1 MKKLMVTMLILAL
14 VLSFAF
20 ANGSSE
26 ASGTKSNVKIG
37 VLVADATG
45 AEALAFRSYYENY
58 IQAQYDV
65 TFMYS
70 DELSNAAAEA
80 SAIDNF
86 IANNCKAIIS
96 FASADRQAQIEKCQ
110 ENKVWYAVATGTLS
124 AEEYEKYKTYS
135 YYVGAI
141 GPDLATEFK
150 AGYDMAKHYLDQGY
164 TSFGMF
170 GGATPYF
177 VDMHIYRT
185 AGMLA
190 AMAEKAGT
198 SYKGATGMGIVGQIY
213 ADYCNVE
220 AYDFGSVK
228 LMGYVGGY
236 DFDDAWFGKLATVA
250 NTPGVEVLLAV
261 GSGDT
266 AFAGFKQPGQ
276 KLANIDSYTESSL
289 ALMKAGTLD
298 YLIGKFSASIG
309 PIFAA
314 TYSAIQGKPI
324 RTPEG
329 YALAL
334 GQGYW
339 IADSVEK
346 AENFYAVDSSTTDPA
361 YTKALLDNLIGA
373 SYEDFAAFVSAYS
386 FEEIQNLKK

>member
-1 MKKLMVTMLILAL
+1 MKKLILTLL
-14 VLSFAF
+14 VMMFAVAFVF
-20 ANGSSE
+20 ANGGSE
-26 ASGTKSNVKIG
+26 TTSAKAKVKIG

-58 IQAQYDV
+58 IQSQYDV

-70 DELSNAAAEA
+70 DELSDAAAEA

-96 FASADRQAQIEKCQ
+96 LASADRPAQIEKCQ

-124 AEEYEKYKTYS
+124 QEEYEKFKTYS

-141 GPDLATEFK
+141 GPDLSTEFQ
-150 AGYDMAKHYLDQGY
+150 AGYDMAKYFLDLGY
-164 TSFGMF
+164 TNFGMF

-190 AMAEKAGT
+190 AMAEKAGS
-198 SYKGATGMGIVGQIY
+198 SYKGANGMGIVGQIY

-228 LMGYVGGY
+228 LVGYVGGY
-236 DFDDAWFGKLATVA
+236 DFDDAWFGKLAAVA
-250 NTPGVEVLLAV
+250 NNPSVEVLLAV

-266 AFAGFKQPGQ
+266 AFAGFKQPSQ
-276 KLANIDSYTESSL
+276 KLANIDSYTENSL

-298 YLIGKFSASIG
+298 YLSGKFSASIG

-329 YALAL
+329 YAFAL
-334 GQGYW
+334 SQGYW
-339 IADSVEK
+339 TATN
-346 AENFYAVDSSTTDPA
+346 AEQAEEFYAVDSSSTDPA
-361 YTKALLDNLIGA
+361 YTKAMLDNLIGA
-373 SYEDFAAFVSAYS
+373 SYEDFAAFVAAYS

>member
-70 DELSNAAAEA
+70 DELSDAAAEA

-86 IANNCKAIIS
+86 IANNCKAILS

-150 AGYDMAKHYLDQGY
+150 AGYDMAKHYLG
-164 TSFGMF
+164 
-170 GGATPYF
+170 
-177 VDMHIYRT
+177 
-185 AGMLA
+185 
-190 AMAEKAGT
+190 
-198 SYKGATGMGIVGQIY
+198 
-213 ADYCNVE
+213 
-220 AYDFGSVK
+220 
-228 LMGYVGGY
+228 
-236 DFDDAWFGKLATVA
+236 
-250 NTPGVEVLLAV
+250 
-261 GSGDT
+261 
-266 AFAGFKQPGQ
+266 
-276 KLANIDSYTESSL
+276 
-289 ALMKAGTLD
+289 
-298 YLIGKFSASIG
+298 
-309 PIFAA
+309 
-314 TYSAIQGKPI
+314 
-324 RTPEG
+324 
-329 YALAL
+329 
-334 GQGYW
+334 
-339 IADSVEK
+339 
-346 AENFYAVDSSTTDPA
+346 
-361 YTKALLDNLIGA
+361 
-373 SYEDFAAFVSAYS
+373 
-386 FEEIQNLKK
+386 